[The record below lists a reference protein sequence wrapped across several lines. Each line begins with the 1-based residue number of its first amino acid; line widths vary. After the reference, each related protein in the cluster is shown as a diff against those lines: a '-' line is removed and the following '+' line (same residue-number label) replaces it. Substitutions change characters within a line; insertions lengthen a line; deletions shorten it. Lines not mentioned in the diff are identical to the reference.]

1 MNATFYVFLFSC
13 SLLATYALVR
23 LGWVRIASAFLVGS
37 IVNSTFFFMYSIAR
51 GNALVHAITV
61 GVLLGIVFSGL
72 SVAMAAYF
80 RESLT
85 VHAAEKTATVAAGLN
100 ESSAKPQ

>member
-1 MNATFYVFLFSC
+1 MNATFYVFLFSS

-23 LGWVRIASAFLVGS
+23 LGWVRVASAFLVGS
-37 IVNSTFFFMYSIAR
+37 ILNSAFFFMYSIAR

-80 RESLT
+80 KESLT
-85 VHAAEKTATVAAGLN
+85 VTTKAPTTVTAGLN
-100 ESSAKPQ
+100 ESSAETR